1 MCTADTHS
9 ASASAAAEV
18 STASEMPTTAAEM
31 CAAAAAEVS
40 TATAAMATAAAMTS
54 AAAPS
59 SRVSRAR
66 KDGGQDNNGTEFEF
80 WHGTLERAPAG
91 YR

>member
-40 TATAAMATAAAMTS
+40 TATAAMATAAAMT

-66 KDGGQDNNGTEFEF
+66 KNGGQDNNGTEFEF

>member
-31 CAAAAAEVS
+31 CAAAAEVS